1 MKTLRRRT
9 VLLAAGLLVAVVP
22 PLEAPAALDM
32 ALGTRKVVENQ
43 PVSACNQAARSA
55 LTSVFGGAQELG
67 SGDTGEW
74 QAYNAGDTANG
85 VTESGAVHCYPVG
98 SGYVVT
104 FTCAAQV
111 PPSTD
116 TAAAMCSKISA
127 AFDAKTTAMRTPAT
141 NDGGR

>member
-1 MKTLRRRT
+1 MKMLRHRT
-9 VLLAAGLLVAVVP
+9 VLLSAGLLVAVVP
-22 PLEAPAALDM
+22 PLQAPAALDM

-67 SGDTGEW
+67 SDTGEW

-98 SGYVVT
+98 NGYVVT

-111 PPSTD
+111 PPSTE

-127 AFDAKTTAMRTPAT
+127 AFDAKTTAMQTPAT
-141 NDGGR
+141 SDGGR